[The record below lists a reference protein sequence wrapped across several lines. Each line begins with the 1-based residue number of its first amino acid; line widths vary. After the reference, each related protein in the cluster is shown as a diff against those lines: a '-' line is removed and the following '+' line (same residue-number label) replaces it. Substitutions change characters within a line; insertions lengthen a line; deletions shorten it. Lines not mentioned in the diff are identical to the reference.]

1 MNKTCLAIV
10 LAALST
16 AGQHAI
22 GASDVAQ
29 SSSGAQDAKAG
40 DDVDLLRQEL
50 AAQNAINGQL
60 RQRLDQLE
68 RQLSTDTGRSGGLV
82 QAALDPN
89 APKPPADPQSDSAN
103 TAIEQALVSRGLVL
117 LPQGAFRLTPAASWS
132 HSGANTSSQD
142 AYAISLTAEAG
153 LPWGL
158 AASVNVPYLQVE
170 HASYGTNRG
179 LGDVSFSLAKHL
191 TNDLDG
197 MPSLVARA
205 DYTHDTGKDAFGFVP
220 IGSGF
225 RSYSAGL
232 SAVKRLE
239 PVAVYGSLTYIHT
252 VAQSLSIQGGS
263 QSGFRGRIAPG
274 SGYATE
280 MGVSLA
286 ATPAVS
292 LDAGLS
298 FSFWDRTRFEP
309 MGNAAYEGSRATVGY
324 LNLGAGFLLRKD
336 LFLSVSAAAGVTK
349 DASPF
354 VLSVALPYRF

>member
-1 MNKTCLAIV
+1 MNKTCLAIM

-22 GASDVAQ
+22 GTPNVAQ
-29 SSSGAQDAKAG
+29 SSLGAQDAKAS

-50 AAQNAINGQL
+50 AAQKAINAQL

-68 RQLSTDTGRSGGLV
+68 RQLSTDTGRSAGLV

-117 LPQGAFRLTPAASWS
+117 LPQGTFRLTPSASWS
-132 HSGANTSSQD
+132 NTSSQD
-142 AYAISLTAEAG
+142 SYALALTVEAG
-153 LPWGL
+153 LPWGM
-158 AASVNVPYLQVE
+158 AAAVNIPYLQVE
-170 HASYGTNRG
+170 HASYGSNRG
-179 LGDVSFSLAKHL
+179 LGDVSFSLAKKL

-197 MPSLVARA
+197 LPSLVAYA
-205 DYTHDTGKDAFGFVP
+205 DYTQDTGRDAFGFVP

-232 SAVKRLE
+232 SAVKRLQ
-239 PVAVYGSLTYIHT
+239 PVAVYGSLTYIHP
-252 VAQSLSIQGGS
+252 VAQSLSIQGGALN
-263 QSGFRGRIAPG
+263 GFNGRITPG
-274 SGYATE
+274 SGYATR

-309 MGNAAYEGSRATVGY
+309 MVGAANEGSRATVGY
-324 LNLGAGFLLRKD
+324 LNLGADFLLSKD
-336 LFLSVSAAAGVTK
+336 FSLSVSAAAGVTK